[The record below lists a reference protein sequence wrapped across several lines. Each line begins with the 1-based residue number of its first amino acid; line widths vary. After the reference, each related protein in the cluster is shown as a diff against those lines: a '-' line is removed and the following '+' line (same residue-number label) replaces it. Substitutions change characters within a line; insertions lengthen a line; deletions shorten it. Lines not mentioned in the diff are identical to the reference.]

1 MVPVAT
7 INLFDDLSGMGEF
20 EIMKR
25 TFLTAV
31 VAAMVFPGVVFAQ
44 DLPEPV
50 TALGLTDIQI
60 REKPKAEYGRDV
72 RATLPSGSQVE
83 IELDRDGR
91 IEEIEAKG
99 NALFP
104 VSDVRSLIPQT
115 VLSNSSF
122 PADAT
127 LEKIEFGKDGR
138 IELEGRL
145 KDGREFEAE
154 FTRDGVLIELDVD

>member
-1 MVPVAT
+1 
-7 INLFDDLSGMGEF
+7 
-20 EIMKR
+20 MKR

-104 VSDVRSLIPQT
+104 VSDVRSLIPQA

-122 PADAT
+122 PPMRRWRKSSLARTDGSNLKGGSKTGGNSRLNSPAT
-127 LEKIEFGKDGR
+127 
-138 IELEGRL
+138 
-145 KDGREFEAE
+145 AC
-154 FTRDGVLIELDVD
+154 